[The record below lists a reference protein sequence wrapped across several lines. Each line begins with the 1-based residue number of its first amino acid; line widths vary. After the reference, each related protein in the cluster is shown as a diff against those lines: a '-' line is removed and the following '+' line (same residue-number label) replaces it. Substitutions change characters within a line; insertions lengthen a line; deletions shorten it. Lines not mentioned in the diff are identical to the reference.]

1 MAWSTERSPSGT
13 TLNETS
19 TGQLSPSFRRTY
31 APSGQ
36 RVVPSTVPADT
47 GTSASLVLA
56 GVTKVNSIHHQ
67 AVLDPGERHLTGHES
82 GDRPDQEI
90 GAEADANQQEGRR
103 HRRQRRQ
110 ALRRAVDR
118 DIGHEGDQID
128 REGRRH
134 REIVAA
140 QDAGRCGAGRRL
152 GRSGHG
158 ADIERIGPERNA
170 RSALRPGQFVRKSV
184 HAP

>member
-56 GVTKVNSIHHQ
+56 DATKVNSIHHQ
-67 AVLDPGERHLTGHES
+67 AVLDPGDLRATAWSDDGVIEAIEADGALGVQWHPERLLDADARHLAPFQWLVE
-82 GDRPDQEI
+82 
-90 GAEADANQQEGRR
+90 GA
-103 HRRQRRQ
+103 
-110 ALRRAVDR
+110 
-118 DIGHEGDQID
+118 
-128 REGRRH
+128 
-134 REIVAA
+134 
-140 QDAGRCGAGRRL
+140 
-152 GRSGHG
+152 
-158 ADIERIGPERNA
+158 
-170 RSALRPGQFVRKSV
+170 
-184 HAP
+184 